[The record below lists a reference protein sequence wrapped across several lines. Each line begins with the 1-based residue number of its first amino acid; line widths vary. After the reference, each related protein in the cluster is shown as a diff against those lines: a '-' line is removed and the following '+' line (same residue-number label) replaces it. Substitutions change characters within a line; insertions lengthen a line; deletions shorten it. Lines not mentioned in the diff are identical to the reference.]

1 MLRNAFWVLSLFV
14 LGLYAFFVVLGAWD
28 PVDVL
33 PLTAV
38 MAVLAV
44 LWIAHA
50 WLAHR
55 HAGATAQDPRAV
67 RARERRGF

>member
-33 PLTAV
+33 PLTIV
-38 MAVLAV
+38 MVVLAV
-44 LWIAHA
+44 LWVGHA
-50 WLAHR
+50 WFGHR
-55 HAGATAQDPRAV
+55 HADEIAHDPQAM

>member
-14 LGLYAFFVVLGAWD
+14 LALYAFFVVLGAWD
-28 PVDVL
+28 PADVL
-33 PLTAV
+33 PLTIV
-38 MAVLAV
+38 MLALAL

-50 WLAHR
+50 WLAHA
-55 HAGATAQDPRAV
+55 HADEQQQDPRMI